1 MEWEYS
7 SSLTVTC
14 DENKRYLMAGLQ
26 RSKPFD
32 VDLAGHVRRCC
43 VAGGLRRM
51 VRTLSL
57 LPAHYIEDKTH
68 QSRLHILSANIE
80 VIPPSPRFRIVV
92 MYLFTSGVS
101 LC

>member
-32 VDLAGHVRRCC
+32 VDLAGHVRRRC
-43 VAGGLRRM
+43 VAGGLDRM
-51 VRTLSL
+51 VSPLSFKSMRE
-57 LPAHYIEDKTH
+57 HTKVVCTY
-68 QSRLHILSANIE
+68 R
-80 VIPPSPRFRIVV
+80 PP
-92 MYLFTSGVS
+92 T
-101 LC
+101 